1 MRIVMILICW
11 LALCGGPAAFAKLSQ
26 TVQAPLGDWICTG
39 QNPGDQRPYRG
50 QVSVIKS
57 GQTYTVMWR
66 FGTSTY
72 IGTGVLVGDSFAVS
86 FTQNQ
91 MTPQPNPVVGLVL
104 FKQRGTSWEG
114 QWTQMGSQTLGKEN
128 WVRLG
133 NAPGSAPGNAPAAPG
148 GR

>member
-1 MRIVMILICW
+1 MRIFLILTCW
-11 LALCGGPAAFAKLSQ
+11 LALCSTPAAFAQLSQ
-26 TVQAPLGDWICTG
+26 TVQAPLGDWLCNG
-39 QNPGDQRPYRG
+39 QNPGDQRQYKG

-57 GQTYTVMWR
+57 GETYTVLWR
-66 FGTSTY
+66 FGSSTY

-104 FKQRGTSWEG
+104 FKQRGAGWEG
-114 QWTQMGSQTLGKEN
+114 QWTQMGSKSLGKEN

-133 NAPGSAPGNAPAAPG
+133 NAPGNAPVAPGS
-148 GR
+148 R